1 LKREYILSIPK
12 DKKQVCNMINN
23 SDIEIIFTDKNSN
36 VYKECLLDKNSKFKL
51 DQTFLVNFNRINAFI
66 KYR

>member
-1 LKREYILSIPK
+1 
-12 DKKQVCNMINN
+12 MINN

-36 VYKECLLDKNSKFKL
+36 VYNECLLDKNSKFKL